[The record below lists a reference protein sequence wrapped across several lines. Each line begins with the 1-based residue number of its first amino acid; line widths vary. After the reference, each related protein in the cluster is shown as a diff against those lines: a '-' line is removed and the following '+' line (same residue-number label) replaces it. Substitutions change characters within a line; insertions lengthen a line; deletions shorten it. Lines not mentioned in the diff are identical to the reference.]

1 MLAASIPKS
10 NKIGSRVESRGVLSS
25 PQHRYGLT
33 QLASTVSEEEG
44 RAEAMAA
51 PEMKRE
57 SAVKNLIVFV
67 GIIVLFKIYRWK
79 DEEVA
84 FEPESAGL
92 LD

>member
-1 MLAASIPKS
+1 
-10 NKIGSRVESRGVLSS
+10 
-25 PQHRYGLT
+25 
-33 QLASTVSEEEG
+33 
-44 RAEAMAA
+44 MAA